1 MERRIGLAP
10 LGDLAVSAATP
21 HLKPALSAAA
31 VRYGLI
37 LCVSLVAVALFLLA
51 ASSANP
57 ASFAERYPLLL
68 VLNGAVVLM
77 LTALVVYQFV
87 TLRRKLKAGVFGA
100 KLTLRLVLLFALMAV
115 LPGALIYG
123 MSVQFL
129 ARSIESWFEVR
140 VDKALEGGIN
150 LGRNALDNALK
161 GLTVKADAISLALAT
176 RPTTEHAAAL
186 NELREQAGVQEATL
200 FSERGKV
207 LAFSGNERV
216 GLLPE
221 FPDAVA
227 RQQLRAR
234 KPYSA
239 VEALPDKG
247 LYLRALVA
255 VPMAGFAE
263 ELRVLQLVQPVP
275 KQLAHDAESVQS
287 GYREYQELT
296 LSRRGLKRLYGVT
309 LTLTLLLALLS
320 AAALAFVLSD
330 RLSAPLG
337 VLVEGT
343 RAVASGDFSQRA
355 AVASSDE
362 IGMLTQSFNAMTL
375 QLAEAGA
382 QAERHQAAL
391 TQAKA
396 YLESLLANLS
406 AGVLAFDEEQNLRAA
421 NHSAGT
427 ILGIDFAPLLGVA
440 SLRWPATAPGL
451 AELGREI
458 ATAFE
463 GASGVEWEKQVERP
477 LHGRTQL
484 LLLRGT
490 RLPRGA
496 EGGCVV
502 VFDDITHLAEA
513 QRTAAWAE
521 VARRLAHEIRNPLTP
536 IQLSAE
542 RLQVKLAGKL
552 ADTDAE
558 VLTRSTQTIVNQ
570 VAALKNMVD
579 AFSLY
584 ARTPEPSMRELDL
597 NALTREVL
605 TLYESSLGQS
615 VRLDLAAS
623 LPPLVGDAAQLRQV
637 IHNLLQ
643 NAQDALADTRDPRIS
658 IESGAEDGMVRLAV
672 IDNGCG
678 FPEHVIQRAFEPY
691 VTTKPKGTGL
701 GLAIVKRIVEEHG
714 GTATIENVAPRGA
727 RVTLRLP
734 AAAQDV
740 ARRAAARAP
749 IY

>member
-1 MERRIGLAP
+1 VEREFGLVP
-10 LGDLAVSAATP
+10 LGGFAMNSTAP
-21 HLKPALSAAA
+21 HIKPALPAPV
-31 VRYGLI
+31 VRYLLI

-68 VLNGAVVLM
+68 VLNGTVALM
-77 LTALVVYQFV
+77 LTALVAYQFV

-150 LGRNALDNALK
+150 LGRNVLDSALK
-161 GLTVKADAISLALAT
+161 DLTVKADDMALALAT
-176 RPTTEHAAAL
+176 RPITEHAATL
-186 NELREQAGVQEATL
+186 NALREQAGVQEATL

-207 LAFSGNERV
+207 LVFSGNERV

-221 FPDAVA
+221 LPGAIA
-227 RQQLRAR
+227 LQQIRAR
-234 KPYSA
+234 KHYSA
-239 VEALPDKG
+239 VESLPDKG
-247 LYLRALVA
+247 LYLRALVP
-255 VPMAGFAE
+255 VPVPNLTD
-263 ELRVLQLVQPVP
+263 ELRVLQLLQPVP
-275 KQLAHDAESVQS
+275 RQLAQDAEIVQS

-309 LTLTLLLALLS
+309 LTLALLLALLS

-343 RAVASGDFSQRA
+343 RAVASGDYSQRA

-375 QLAEAGA
+375 QLAEARA
-382 QAERHQAAL
+382 QAERNQAAL

-406 AGVLAFDEEQNLRAA
+406 AGVLAFDEELNLRAA

-427 ILGIDFAPLLGVA
+427 ILGIEFAPLLGVA
-440 SLRWPATAPGL
+440 APRWPAAAPGV

-458 ATAFE
+458 AAAFAD
-463 GASGVEWEKQVERP
+463 ASGTEWEKQAERP

-552 ADTDAE
+552 AEVDAE
-558 VLTRSTQTIVNQ
+558 VLARSTQTIINQ

-579 AFSLY
+579 AFSQY
-584 ARTPEPSMRELDL
+584 ARMPEPSVRELDL

-615 VRLDLAAS
+615 VRLDLAAGQ
-623 LPPLVGDAAQLRQV
+623 PPVMGDAAQLRQV

-643 NAQDALADTRDPRIS
+643 NAQDALADTRDPRITIAS
-658 IESGAEDGMVRLAV
+658 SAEGGMVRLTV
-672 IDNGCG
+672 TDNGCG
-678 FPEHVIQRAFEPY
+678 FPEQVIQRAFEPY

-701 GLAIVKRIVEEHG
+701 GLAIVKKIIEEHG
-714 GTATIENVAPRGA
+714 GTAAIENIAPRGA
-727 RVTLRLP
+727 CVTLQLP
-734 AAAQDV
+734 AATQDIT
-740 ARRAAARAP
+740 RRAAARAP
-749 IY
+749 V

>member
-1 MERRIGLAP
+1 M
-10 LGDLAVSAATP
+10 SAAAP
-21 HLKPALSAAA
+21 PIKPALPAA
-31 VRYGLI
+31 VVRYLLI

-57 ASFAERYPLLL
+57 TSFAERYPLLL
-68 VLNGAVVLM
+68 ALNGAVALM

-115 LPGALIYG
+115 LPGVLIYG

-150 LGRNALDNALK
+150 LGRNVLESALK
-161 GLTVKADAISLALAT
+161 DLTAKANDMAASLAT
-176 RPTTEHAAAL
+176 RPVAEQPAAL
-186 NELREQAGVQEATL
+186 NVLREQVGVQEATL
-200 FSERGKV
+200 FSERGRV
-207 LAFSGNERV
+207 LVFSGNERV

-221 FPDAVA
+221 LPGAVA
-227 RQQLRAR
+227 LQQIRAR

-239 VEALPDKG
+239 VESLPDKG
-247 LYLRALVA
+247 LYLRTLVP
-255 VPMAGFAE
+255 VPVASLTE
-263 ELRVLQLVQPVP
+263 ELRVLQLLQPVP
-275 KQLAHDAESVQS
+275 KQLAQDAETVQS

-330 RLSAPLG
+330 RLSAPIG
-337 VLVEGT
+337 ALVEGT

-355 AVASSDE
+355 AVASNDE
-362 IGMLTQSFNAMTL
+362 IGVLTQSFNWMTL
-375 QLAEAGA
+375 QLAEARA

-406 AGVLAFDEEQNLRAA
+406 AGVLAFDEELNLRAA

-427 ILGIDFAPLLGVA
+427 ILGIDFTPLLGTA
-440 SLRWPATAPGL
+440 AARWPAAAPGV
-451 AELGREI
+451 AGLGQEI
-458 ATAFE
+458 VAAF
-463 GASGVEWEKQVERP
+463 GRAGGTEWEQQVERA

-496 EGGCVV
+496 EGGSVV

-552 ADTDAE
+552 AEADAE
-558 VLTRSTQTIVNQ
+558 VLARSTQNIVNQ

-579 AFSLY
+579 AFSQY

-605 TLYESSLGQS
+605 TLYESSLGGAA
-615 VRLDLAAS
+615 RLDLAAA
-623 LPPLVGDAAQLRQV
+623 LPPVVGDAAQLRQV

-643 NAQDALADTRDPRIS
+643 NAQDALADTGEPRIT
-658 IESGAEDGMVRLAV
+658 IASGAEAGMVQLTVA
-672 IDNGCG
+672 DNGCG
-678 FPEHVIQRAFEPY
+678 FPENVIRRAFEPY
-691 VTTKPKGTGL
+691 VTTKPRGTGL
-701 GLAIVKRIVEEHG
+701 GLAIVKKIVEEHG
-714 GTATIENVAPRGA
+714 GTVTIANAAPRGA
-727 RVTLRLP
+727 RVTIQLP

-740 ARRAAARAP
+740 ARRPAARAQV
-749 IY
+749 